1 MGAMVLGLAQPKVG
15 VTLCGGGARGFSH
28 LGVLQ
33 ALYEYNIHPE
43 VIAGTSMGA
52 ILGAFYAQG
61 YTPQELHDIILKE
74 KFYKINNI
82 LHLGKE
88 KRKLAGFSSHKNIQK
103 IFSKYLPHNSFDSL
117 QYTFYLCVANL
128 NTGAAEY
135 IHSGNHLHEYLLGSS
150 SIPGLFTPIFIDSC
164 YYVDGGILDNFP
176 ARAIRNECD
185 ILIGLESGAELPD
198 FEIKKTKDV
207 ISRSLSVVVYNNSL
221 PGYAVCDY
229 MINTNI
235 DQHYGLMDF
244 KKFEDIYQ
252 AGYQTAI
259 QWLQEHPELVKQIAK
274 PQQNQQKDGE

>member
-103 IFSKYLPHNSFDSL
+103 IFSKYLPHNSSDSL

-135 IHSGNHLHEYLLGSS
+135 IHSGNHLH
-150 SIPGLFTPIFIDSC
+150 
-164 YYVDGGILDNFP
+164 
-176 ARAIRNECD
+176 R
-185 ILIGLESGAELPD
+185 
-198 FEIKKTKDV
+198 
-207 ISRSLSVVVYNNSL
+207 
-221 PGYAVCDY
+221 
-229 MINTNI
+229 
-235 DQHYGLMDF
+235 
-244 KKFEDIYQ
+244 
-252 AGYQTAI
+252 
-259 QWLQEHPELVKQIAK
+259 
-274 PQQNQQKDGE
+274 